1 MMWTAII
8 SMVKDNR
15 IRSIGTWNI
24 WSLIIKLMRIIEAMI
39 RRRINII
46 CLQELNE

>member
-1 MMWTAII
+1 MILNAII
-8 SMVKDNR
+8 SLVNDNR
-15 IRSIGTWNI
+15 IRSLGTWNI
-24 WSLIIKLMRIIEAMI
+24 WSLIIKLMKIIEAKI